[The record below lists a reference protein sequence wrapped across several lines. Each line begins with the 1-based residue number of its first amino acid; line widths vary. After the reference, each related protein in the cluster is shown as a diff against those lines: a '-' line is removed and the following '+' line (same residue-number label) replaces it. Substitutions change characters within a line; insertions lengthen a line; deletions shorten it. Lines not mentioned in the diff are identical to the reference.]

1 MAIRKPRK
9 SKVVKINHHSM
20 LNIGTFMFG
29 ILFVYMIICLIM
41 YLTSPHVTAYEVTA
55 GPLSGNY
62 KYTAM
67 ALRTEKVVYSTGSGS
82 IQYYARENS
91 KVGVGNAIYSL
102 GGFTTQTTANL
113 NTTDTTANTELTDS
127 ETTDTTQESG
137 AQNSTT
143 ADTSTQDSTDF
154 SSFRNIAS
162 SFSTNYSAMDYQT
175 VYNFKADAQTSIF
188 ETYTQNQTSSGYT
201 GQNMVTTDTDG
212 IVVYSVDG
220 MEDKTADDIRLSD
233 FNKTNYKRTN
243 LRMKESV
250 SANDP
255 VYKLITSEE
264 WSLIIPLDIKTATEL
279 ADSSTVRFTFLEDKS
294 TFNADFS
301 ILQNEDGFFG
311 KLDISNSVIRFAGD
325 RFIDIELQINKASGL
340 KIPNT
345 AIAEKTFY
353 RIPKEYVSVNE
364 DNEDEISLI
373 KETYDTDGSAITK
386 YITATVYDKTDTD
399 YYVDTGLFEEG
410 DYVLMKDSS
419 KRYQVSDTK
428 SLIGVYNINKGY
440 AVFREITIIDE
451 NEEYCIV
458 ESNSSYGLAQYDHI
472 ALDASSVK
480 EDAIVV

>member
-1 MAIRKPRK
+1 MAIRKTRK
-9 SKVVKINHHSM
+9 NKVVKINHHSM

-29 ILFVYMIICLIM
+29 ILFLYMIICLIM

-62 KYTAM
+62 KYTAI
-67 ALRTEKVVYSTGSGS
+67 ALKSEKIVYSTSAGS
-82 IQYYARENS
+82 INYYARENS
-91 KVGVGNAIYSL
+91 KVGVGNAIYSV
-102 GGFTTQTTANL
+102 GASL
-113 NTTDTTANTELTDS
+113 NKQSGVTSEATED
-127 ETTDTTQESG
+127 
-137 AQNSTT
+137 NS
-143 ADTSTQDSTDF
+143 SVDF
-154 SSFRNIAS
+154 SAFHTIAS
-162 SFSTNYSAMDYQT
+162 SFSTAYSAMDYQD
-175 VYNFKADAQTSIF
+175 VYNFKADAQTAIF
-188 ETYTQNQTSSGYT
+188 EIYSQNQMDSAANYS
-201 GQNMVTTDTDG
+201 GQNLVTADTDG

-220 MEDKTADDIRLSD
+220 MEDKTVDDIRLSD
-233 FNKTNYKRTN
+233 FAKTNYKRTN

-264 WSLIIPLDIKTATEL
+264 WSLIIPLDTKTATEL
-279 ADSSTVRFTFLEDKS
+279 ADSTTVRFTFLEDKS

-301 ILQNEDGFFG
+301 IIQNEDGFFG

-325 RFIDIELQINKASGL
+325 RFIDIELQINKVSGL
-340 KIPNT
+340 KIPNS

-353 RIPKEYVSVNE
+353 RIPKEFVSVNE
-364 DNEDEISLI
+364 NNENEISLI

-419 KRYQVSDTK
+419 KRYQISDTK

-472 ALDASSVK
+472 ALDASTVK

>member
-1 MAIRKPRK
+1 MAIRKTRK
-9 SKVVKINHHSM
+9 NKVVKINHHSM

-29 ILFVYMIICLIM
+29 ILFLYMIICLIM

-62 KYTAM
+62 KYTAI
-67 ALRTEKVVYSTGSGS
+67 ALKSEKIVYSTSAGS
-82 IQYYARENS
+82 INYYARENS
-91 KVGVGNAIYSL
+91 KVGVGNAIYSV
-102 GGFTTQTTANL
+102 GASL
-113 NTTDTTANTELTDS
+113 NNQSGVTSEATDD
-127 ETTDTTQESG
+127 
-137 AQNSTT
+137 NS
-143 ADTSTQDSTDF
+143 SVDF
-154 SSFRNIAS
+154 SAFHTIAS
-162 SFSTNYSAMDYQT
+162 SFSTAYSAMDYQD
-175 VYNFKADAQTSIF
+175 VYNFKADAQTAIF
-188 ETYTQNQTSSGYT
+188 EIYSQNQMDSAANYS
-201 GQNMVTTDTDG
+201 GQNLVTADTDG

-220 MEDKTADDIRLSD
+220 MEDKTVDDIRLSD
-233 FNKTNYKRTN
+233 FAKTNYKRTN

-264 WSLIIPLDIKTATEL
+264 WSLIIPLDTKTATEL
-279 ADSSTVRFTFLEDKS
+279 ADSTTVRFTFLEDKS

-301 ILQNEDGFFG
+301 IIQNEDGFFG

-340 KIPNT
+340 KIPNS

-353 RIPKEYVSVNE
+353 RIPKEFVSVNE
-364 DNEDEISLI
+364 NNENEISLI

-419 KRYQVSDTK
+419 KRYQISDTK

-472 ALDASSVK
+472 ALDASTVK

>member
-1 MAIRKPRK
+1 MAIRKPRNN
-9 SKVVKINHHSM
+9 KVVKIHHHSV

-29 ILFVYMIICLIM
+29 ILFIYMIICLIM

-62 KYTAM
+62 KYTAL
-67 ALRTEKVVYSTGSGS
+67 ALKSEKVVYSTGSGNVH
-82 IQYYARENS
+82 YYARENS

-102 GGFTTQTTANL
+102 GASGIQTQTVS
-113 NTTDTTANTELTDS
+113 TEAED
-127 ETTDTTQESG
+127 ESI
-137 AQNSTT
+137 
-143 ADTSTQDSTDF
+143 DY
-154 SSFRNIAS
+154 SSFRNITS
-162 SFSTNYSAMDYQT
+162 SFSTNYSDIDYQT
-175 VYNFKADAQTSIF
+175 VYNFKADAQTAISEI
-188 ETYTQNQTSSGYT
+188 YSRNQTGSASGYS
-201 GQNMVTTDTDG
+201 GQNLISTDTDG

-220 MEDKTADDIRLSD
+220 MEDLTADDVRLSN
-233 FNKTNYKRTN
+233 FSKTNYKRTN
-243 LRMKESV
+243 LRLKDTV
-250 SANDP
+250 GANDP

-264 WSLIIPLDIKTATEL
+264 WSLIIPLDIKTATDL
-279 ADSSTVRFTFLEDKS
+279 ADSTTIRFTFLEDKS

-301 ILQNEDGFFG
+301 IIQNEDGFFG

-325 RFIDIELQINKASGL
+325 RFIDIELQLNKASGL

-353 RIPKEYVSVNE
+353 RIPKEFVSVNE
-364 DNEDEISLI
+364 NNEDEISLI

-399 YYVDTGLFEEG
+399 YYVDTGLFSEG

-451 NEEYCIV
+451 NEEYCII
-458 ESNSSYGLAQYDHI
+458 ESDSSYGLAQYDHI
-472 ALDASSVK
+472 ALDASTVK

>member
-1 MAIRKPRK
+1 MAIRKTRK
-9 SKVVKINHHSM
+9 NKVVKINHHSM

-29 ILFVYMIICLIM
+29 ILFLYMIICLIM

-62 KYTAM
+62 KYTAI
-67 ALRTEKVVYSTGSGS
+67 ALKSEKIVYSTSAGS
-82 IQYYARENS
+82 INYYARENS
-91 KVGVGNAIYSL
+91 KVGVGNAIYSV
-102 GGFTTQTTANL
+102 GASL
-113 NTTDTTANTELTDS
+113 NNQSGVTSEATDD
-127 ETTDTTQESG
+127 
-137 AQNSTT
+137 NS
-143 ADTSTQDSTDF
+143 SVDF
-154 SSFRNIAS
+154 SAFHTIAS
-162 SFSTNYSAMDYQT
+162 SFSTAYSAMDYQD
-175 VYNFKADAQTSIF
+175 VYNFKADAQTAIF
-188 ETYTQNQTSSGYT
+188 EIYSQNQMDSAANYS
-201 GQNMVTTDTDG
+201 GQNLVTADTDG

-220 MEDKTADDIRLSD
+220 MEDKTVDDIRLSD
-233 FNKTNYKRTN
+233 FAKTNYKRTN

-264 WSLIIPLDIKTATEL
+264 WSLIIPLDTKTATEL
-279 ADSSTVRFTFLEDKS
+279 ADSTTVRFTFLEDKS

-301 ILQNEDGFFG
+301 IIQNEDGFFG

-325 RFIDIELQINKASGL
+325 RFIDIELQINKVSGL
-340 KIPNT
+340 KIPNS

-353 RIPKEYVSVNE
+353 RIPKEFVSVNE
-364 DNEDEISLI
+364 NNENEISLI

-428 SLIGVYNINKGY
+428 SLIGVYSINKGY

-472 ALDASSVK
+472 ALDASTVK

>member
-1 MAIRKPRK
+1 MAVRKPRK

-29 ILFVYMIICLIM
+29 ILFIYMIICLIM

-62 KYTAM
+62 KYTAL
-67 ALRTEKVVYSTGSGS
+67 ALKSEKVVYSTSSGS
-82 IQYYARENS
+82 INYYARENS

-102 GGFTTQTTANL
+102 GASLATKTSSDADT
-113 NTTDTTANTELTDS
+113 TTDTADQQ
-127 ETTDTTQESG
+127 D
-137 AQNSTT
+137 QN
-143 ADTSTQDSTDF
+143 DTSSLAG
-154 SSFRNIAS
+154 FRNIAS
-162 SFSTNYSAMDYQT
+162 SFSTNYSAIDYQD
-175 VYNFKADAQTSIF
+175 VYNFKADAQTAVF
-188 ETYTQNQTSSGYT
+188 EIYSQNQIGSSSGYS
-201 GQNMVTTDTDG
+201 GQNLITTDTDG

-220 MEDKTADDIRLSD
+220 MEDKSAEDIRLSD

-243 LRMKESV
+243 LRMKDSV

-264 WSLIIPLDIKTATEL
+264 WSLIIPLDTKTATEL
-279 ADSSTVRFTFLEDKS
+279 ADSTTVRFTFLEDKS

-325 RFIDIELQINKASGL
+325 RFIDIELQINKVSGL

-353 RIPKEYVSVNE
+353 RIPKEFVSVNE
-364 DNEDEISLI
+364 NKEDEISLI

-399 YYVDTGLFEEG
+399 YYVDTNLFEEG

-472 ALDASSVK
+472 ALDASTVK

>member
-1 MAIRKPRK
+1 MAIRKTRK
-9 SKVVKINHHSM
+9 NKVVKINHHSM

-29 ILFVYMIICLIM
+29 ILFLYMIICLIM

-62 KYTAM
+62 KYTAI
-67 ALRTEKVVYSTGSGS
+67 ALKSEKIVYSTSAGS
-82 IQYYARENS
+82 INYYARENS
-91 KVGVGNAIYSL
+91 KVGVGNAIYSV
-102 GGFTTQTTANL
+102 GASL
-113 NTTDTTANTELTDS
+113 NNQSGVTSEATDD
-127 ETTDTTQESG
+127 
-137 AQNSTT
+137 NS
-143 ADTSTQDSTDF
+143 SVDF
-154 SSFRNIAS
+154 SAFHTIAS
-162 SFSTNYSAMDYQT
+162 SFSTAYSAMDYQD
-175 VYNFKADAQTSIF
+175 VYNFKADAKTAIF
-188 ETYTQNQTSSGYT
+188 EIYSQNQMDSAANYS
-201 GQNMVTTDTDG
+201 GQNLVTADTDG

-220 MEDKTADDIRLSD
+220 MEDKTVDDIRLSD
-233 FNKTNYKRTN
+233 FAKTNYKRTN

-264 WSLIIPLDIKTATEL
+264 WSLIIPLDTKTATEL
-279 ADSSTVRFTFLEDKS
+279 ADSTTVRFTFLEDKS

-301 ILQNEDGFFG
+301 IIQNEDGFFG

-325 RFIDIELQINKASGL
+325 RFIDIELQINKVSGL
-340 KIPNT
+340 KIPNS

-353 RIPKEYVSVNE
+353 RIPKEFVSVNE
-364 DNEDEISLI
+364 NNENEISLI

-472 ALDASSVK
+472 ALDASTVK

>member
-1 MAIRKPRK
+1 MAIRKTRK
-9 SKVVKINHHSM
+9 NKVVKINHHSM

-29 ILFVYMIICLIM
+29 ILFLYMIICLIM

-62 KYTAM
+62 KYTAI
-67 ALRTEKVVYSTGSGS
+67 ALKSEKIVYSTSAGKPN
-82 IQYYARENS
+82 YYARENS
-91 KVGVGNAIYSL
+91 KVGVGNAIYSIGSSL
-102 GGFTTQTTANL
+102 SSQTAS
-113 NTTDTTANTELTDS
+113 AVAS
-127 ETTDTTQESG
+127 ESDDNAENG
-137 AQNSTT
+137 NVL
-143 ADTSTQDSTDF
+143 DTST
-154 SSFRNIAS
+154 FRNIAS
-162 SFSTNYSAMDYQT
+162 SFSTAYSAIDYQD
-175 VYNFKADAQTSIF
+175 VYNFKADAQTAVF
-188 ETYTQNQTSSGYT
+188 EIYSQNQTDSSASYSGS
-201 GQNMVTTDTDG
+201 NLITTDTDG

-220 MEDKTADDIRLSD
+220 MEDKTAEDIRLSD

-243 LRMKESV
+243 LRMKDSV

-264 WSLIIPLDIKTATEL
+264 WSLIIPLDTKTATEL
-279 ADSSTVRFTFLEDKS
+279 ADSNTIRFTFLEDKS

-325 RFIDIELQINKASGL
+325 RFIDIELQINKVSGL
-340 KIPNT
+340 KIPNS

-353 RIPKEYVSVNE
+353 RIPKEFVSVNE
-364 DNEDEISLI
+364 NKEDEISLI

-472 ALDASSVK
+472 ALDASTVK

>member
-1 MAIRKPRK
+1 MAIRKTRK
-9 SKVVKINHHSM
+9 NKVVKINHHSM

-29 ILFVYMIICLIM
+29 ILFLYMIICLIM

-62 KYTAM
+62 KYTAI
-67 ALRTEKVVYSTGSGS
+67 ALKSEKIVYSTSAGS
-82 IQYYARENS
+82 INYYARENS
-91 KVGVGNAIYSL
+91 KVGVGNAIYSV
-102 GGFTTQTTANL
+102 GASL
-113 NTTDTTANTELTDS
+113 NNQSGVTSEATDD
-127 ETTDTTQESG
+127 
-137 AQNSTT
+137 NS
-143 ADTSTQDSTDF
+143 SVDF
-154 SSFRNIAS
+154 SAFHTIAS
-162 SFSTNYSAMDYQT
+162 SFSTAYSAMDYQD
-175 VYNFKADAQTSIF
+175 VYNFKADAQTAIF
-188 ETYTQNQTSSGYT
+188 EIYSQNQMDSAANYS
-201 GQNMVTTDTDG
+201 GQNLVTADTDG

-220 MEDKTADDIRLSD
+220 MEDKTVDDIRLSD
-233 FNKTNYKRTN
+233 FAKTNYKRTN

-264 WSLIIPLDIKTATEL
+264 WSLIIPLDTKTATEL
-279 ADSSTVRFTFLEDKS
+279 ADSTTVRFTFLEDKS

-301 ILQNEDGFFG
+301 IIQNEDGFFG

-340 KIPNT
+340 KIPNS

-353 RIPKEYVSVNE
+353 RIPKEFVSVNE
-364 DNEDEISLI
+364 NNENEISLI

-458 ESNSSYGLAQYDHI
+458 ESNSSYGLSQYDHI
-472 ALDASSVK
+472 ALDASTVK

>member
-1 MAIRKPRK
+1 MAIRKTRK
-9 SKVVKINHHSM
+9 NKVVKINHHSM

-29 ILFVYMIICLIM
+29 ILFLYMIICLIM

-62 KYTAM
+62 KYTAI
-67 ALRTEKVVYSTGSGS
+67 ALKSEKIVYSTSAGS
-82 IQYYARENS
+82 INYYARENS
-91 KVGVGNAIYSL
+91 KVGVGNAIYSV
-102 GGFTTQTTANL
+102 GASL
-113 NTTDTTANTELTDS
+113 NNQSSVTSEATDD
-127 ETTDTTQESG
+127 
-137 AQNSTT
+137 NS
-143 ADTSTQDSTDF
+143 SVDF
-154 SSFRNIAS
+154 SAFHTIAS
-162 SFSTNYSAMDYQT
+162 SFSTAYSAMDYQD
-175 VYNFKADAQTSIF
+175 VYNFKADAQTAIF
-188 ETYTQNQTSSGYT
+188 EIYSQNQMDSAANYS
-201 GQNMVTTDTDG
+201 GQNLVTADTDG

-220 MEDKTADDIRLSD
+220 MEDKTVDDIRLSD
-233 FNKTNYKRTN
+233 FSKTNYKRTN

-264 WSLIIPLDIKTATEL
+264 WSLIIPLDTKTATEL
-279 ADSSTVRFTFLEDKS
+279 ADSTTVRFTFLEDKS

-301 ILQNEDGFFG
+301 IIQNEDGFFG

-325 RFIDIELQINKASGL
+325 RFIDIELQINKVSGL
-340 KIPNT
+340 KIPNS

-353 RIPKEYVSVNE
+353 RIPKEFVSVNE
-364 DNEDEISLI
+364 NNENEISLI

-472 ALDASSVK
+472 ALDASTVK

>member
-1 MAIRKPRK
+1 MAIRKTRK
-9 SKVVKINHHSM
+9 SNKVVKMNQHSM

-29 ILFVYMIICLIM
+29 ILFLYMIICLIM
-41 YLTSPHVTAYEVTA
+41 YITSPHVTAYEVTA

-62 KYTAM
+62 KYTAL
-67 ALRTEKVVYSTGSGS
+67 ALKSEKVVYSTGAGN
-82 IQYYARENS
+82 IHYYARENS

-102 GGFTTQTTANL
+102 GTSLAATAQTDESAAEAEN
-113 NTTDTTANTELTDS
+113 DS
-127 ETTDTTQESG
+127 S
-137 AQNSTT
+137 AL
-143 ADTSTQDSTDF
+143 
-154 SSFRNIAS
+154 SSFRSIAS
-162 SFSTNYSAMDYQT
+162 SFSTNYSAIDYQN
-175 VYNFKADAQTSIF
+175 VYNFKADAQTALY
-188 ETYTQNQTSSGYT
+188 ELYTQNQTGSSANYS
-201 GQNMVTTDTDG
+201 GQNLMTTDTDG

-220 MEDKTADDIRLSD
+220 MEDMTADDVRLSD
-233 FNKTNYKRTN
+233 FSKTNYKRTN
-243 LRMKESV
+243 LRMKDSV

-264 WSLIIPLDIKTATEL
+264 WSLIIPLDTKTATEL

-294 TFNADFS
+294 TFNAEFS
-301 ILQNEDGFFG
+301 IIQNEDGFFG

-325 RFIDIELQINKASGL
+325 RFIDIELQINKVSGL

-353 RIPKEYVSVNE
+353 RIPKEFVSVNE
-364 DNEDEISLI
+364 NNEEEISLI

-399 YYVDTGLFEEG
+399 YYVDTGLFTEG

-419 KRYQVSDTK
+419 KRFQISDTK

-472 ALDASSVK
+472 ALDASTVK

>member
-1 MAIRKPRK
+1 MAIRKNRK
-9 SKVVKINHHSM
+9 NKVVKINHHSM

-29 ILFVYMIICLIM
+29 ILFLYMIICLIM

-62 KYTAM
+62 KYTAI
-67 ALRTEKVVYSTGSGS
+67 ALKSEKIVYSTSSGKPN
-82 IQYYARENS
+82 YYARENS
-91 KVGVGNAIYSL
+91 KVGVGNAIYSIGSSL
-102 GGFTTQTTANL
+102 SSQTASAL
-113 NTTDTTANTELTDS
+113 SS
-127 ETTDTTQESG
+127 ESDDNAENG
-137 AQNSTT
+137 NVL
-143 ADTSTQDSTDF
+143 DTST
-154 SSFRNIAS
+154 FRNIAS
-162 SFSTNYSAMDYQT
+162 SFSTAYSAIDYQD
-175 VYNFKADAQTSIF
+175 VYNFKADAQTAVF
-188 ETYTQNQTSSGYT
+188 EIYSQNQTDSSASYSGS
-201 GQNMVTTDTDG
+201 NLITTDTDG

-220 MEDKTADDIRLSD
+220 MEDKTAEDIRLSD

-243 LRMKESV
+243 LRMKDSV

-264 WSLIIPLDIKTATEL
+264 WSLIIPLDTKTATEL
-279 ADSSTVRFTFLEDKS
+279 ADSTTIRFTFLEDKS

-325 RFIDIELQINKASGL
+325 RFIDIELQINKVSGL
-340 KIPNT
+340 KIPNS

-353 RIPKEYVSVNE
+353 RIPKEFVSVNE
-364 DNEDEISLI
+364 NKEDEISLI

-472 ALDASSVK
+472 ALDASTVK

>member
-1 MAIRKPRK
+1 MAIRKTRK
-9 SKVVKINHHSM
+9 NKVVKINHHSM

-29 ILFVYMIICLIM
+29 ILFLYMIICLIM

-62 KYTAM
+62 KYTAI
-67 ALRTEKVVYSTGSGS
+67 ALKSEKIVYSTSAGS
-82 IQYYARENS
+82 INYYARENS
-91 KVGVGNAIYSL
+91 KVGVGNAIYSV
-102 GGFTTQTTANL
+102 GASL
-113 NTTDTTANTELTDS
+113 NNQSGVTSEATDD
-127 ETTDTTQESG
+127 
-137 AQNSTT
+137 NS
-143 ADTSTQDSTDF
+143 SVDF
-154 SSFRNIAS
+154 SAFHPIAS
-162 SFSTNYSAMDYQT
+162 SFSTAYSAMDYQD
-175 VYNFKADAQTSIF
+175 VYNFKADAQTAIF
-188 ETYTQNQTSSGYT
+188 EIYSQNQMDSAANYS
-201 GQNMVTTDTDG
+201 GQNLVTADTDG

-220 MEDKTADDIRLSD
+220 MEDKTVDDIRLSD
-233 FNKTNYKRTN
+233 FAKTNYKRTN

-264 WSLIIPLDIKTATEL
+264 WSLIIPLDTKTATEL
-279 ADSSTVRFTFLEDKS
+279 ADSTTVRFTFLEDKS

-301 ILQNEDGFFG
+301 IIQNEDGFFG

-325 RFIDIELQINKASGL
+325 RFIDIELQINKVSGL
-340 KIPNT
+340 KIPNS

-353 RIPKEYVSVNE
+353 RIPKEFVSVNE
-364 DNEDEISLI
+364 NNENEISLI

-472 ALDASSVK
+472 ALDASTVK

>member
-1 MAIRKPRK
+1 MAIRKTRK
-9 SKVVKINHHSM
+9 NKVVKINHHSM

-29 ILFVYMIICLIM
+29 ILFLYMIICLIM

-62 KYTAM
+62 KYTAI
-67 ALRTEKVVYSTGSGS
+67 ALKSEKIVYSTSAGS
-82 IQYYARENS
+82 INYYARENS
-91 KVGVGNAIYSL
+91 KVGVGNAIYSV
-102 GGFTTQTTANL
+102 GASL
-113 NTTDTTANTELTDS
+113 NNQSGVTSEATDD
-127 ETTDTTQESG
+127 
-137 AQNSTT
+137 NS
-143 ADTSTQDSTDF
+143 SVDF
-154 SSFRNIAS
+154 SAFHTIAS
-162 SFSTNYSAMDYQT
+162 SFSTAYSAMDYQD
-175 VYNFKADAQTSIF
+175 VYNFKADAQTAIF
-188 ETYTQNQTSSGYT
+188 EIYSQNQMDSAANYS
-201 GQNMVTTDTDG
+201 GQNLVTADTDG

-220 MEDKTADDIRLSD
+220 MEDKTVDDIRLSD
-233 FNKTNYKRTN
+233 FAKTNYKRTN

-264 WSLIIPLDIKTATEL
+264 WSLIIPLDTKTATEL
-279 ADSSTVRFTFLEDKS
+279 ADSTTVRFTFLEDKS

-301 ILQNEDGFFG
+301 IIQNEDGFFG

-325 RFIDIELQINKASGL
+325 RFIDIELQINKVSGL
-340 KIPNT
+340 KIPNS

-353 RIPKEYVSVNE
+353 RIPKEFVSVNE
-364 DNEDEISLI
+364 NNENEISLI

-419 KRYQVSDTK
+419 KRYQISDTK

-472 ALDASSVK
+472 ALDASTVK

>member
-1 MAIRKPRK
+1 MAIRKTRK
-9 SKVVKINHHSM
+9 NKVVKINHHSM

-29 ILFVYMIICLIM
+29 ILFLYMIICLIM

-62 KYTAM
+62 KYTAI
-67 ALRTEKVVYSTGSGS
+67 ALKSEKIVYSTSAGS
-82 IQYYARENS
+82 INYYARENS
-91 KVGVGNAIYSL
+91 KVGVGNAIYSV
-102 GGFTTQTTANL
+102 GASL
-113 NTTDTTANTELTDS
+113 NNQSGVTSEATDD
-127 ETTDTTQESG
+127 
-137 AQNSTT
+137 NS
-143 ADTSTQDSTDF
+143 SVDF
-154 SSFRNIAS
+154 SAFHTIAS
-162 SFSTNYSAMDYQT
+162 SFSTAYSAMDYQD
-175 VYNFKADAQTSIF
+175 VYNFKADAQTAIF
-188 ETYTQNQTSSGYT
+188 EIYSQNQMDSAANYS
-201 GQNMVTTDTDG
+201 GQNLVTADTDG

-220 MEDKTADDIRLSD
+220 MEDKTVDDIRLSD
-233 FNKTNYKRTN
+233 FSKTNYKRTN

-264 WSLIIPLDIKTATEL
+264 WSLIIPLDTKTATEL
-279 ADSSTVRFTFLEDKS
+279 ADSTTVRFTFLEDKS

-301 ILQNEDGFFG
+301 IIQNEDGFFG

-325 RFIDIELQINKASGL
+325 RFIDIELQINKVSGL
-340 KIPNT
+340 KIPNS

-353 RIPKEYVSVNE
+353 RIPKEFVSVNE
-364 DNEDEISLI
+364 NNENEISLI

-472 ALDASSVK
+472 ALDASTVK

>member
-1 MAIRKPRK
+1 MAIRKTRK
-9 SKVVKINHHSM
+9 NKVVKINHHSM

-29 ILFVYMIICLIM
+29 ILFLYMIICLIM

-62 KYTAM
+62 KYTAI
-67 ALRTEKVVYSTGSGS
+67 ALKSEKIVYSTSAGS
-82 IQYYARENS
+82 INYYARENS
-91 KVGVGNAIYSL
+91 KVGVGNAIYSV
-102 GGFTTQTTANL
+102 GASL
-113 NTTDTTANTELTDS
+113 NNQSGVTSEATDD
-127 ETTDTTQESG
+127 
-137 AQNSTT
+137 NS
-143 ADTSTQDSTDF
+143 SVDF
-154 SSFRNIAS
+154 SAFHTIAS
-162 SFSTNYSAMDYQT
+162 SFSTAYSAMDYQD
-175 VYNFKADAQTSIF
+175 VYNFKADAQTAIF
-188 ETYTQNQTSSGYT
+188 EIYSQNQMDSAANYS
-201 GQNMVTTDTDG
+201 GQNLVTADTDG

-220 MEDKTADDIRLSD
+220 MEDKTVDDIRLSD
-233 FNKTNYKRTN
+233 FAKTNYKRTN

-264 WSLIIPLDIKTATEL
+264 WSLIIPLDTKTATEL
-279 ADSSTVRFTFLEDKS
+279 ADSTTVRFTFLEDKS

-301 ILQNEDGFFG
+301 IIQNEDGFFG

-325 RFIDIELQINKASGL
+325 RFIDIELQINKVSGL
-340 KIPNT
+340 KIPNS

-353 RIPKEYVSVNE
+353 RIPKEFVSVNE
-364 DNEDEISLI
+364 NNENEISLI

-472 ALDASSVK
+472 ALDASTVK

>member
-1 MAIRKPRK
+1 MAIRKTRK
-9 SKVVKINHHSM
+9 NKVVKINHHSM

-29 ILFVYMIICLIM
+29 ILFLYMIICLIM

-62 KYTAM
+62 KYTAI
-67 ALRTEKVVYSTGSGS
+67 ALKSEKIVYSTSAGS
-82 IQYYARENS
+82 INYYARENS
-91 KVGVGNAIYSL
+91 KVGVGNAIYSV
-102 GGFTTQTTANL
+102 GASL
-113 NTTDTTANTELTDS
+113 NN
-127 ETTDTTQESG
+127 QSG
-137 AQNSTT
+137 ATSEATDDNS
-143 ADTSTQDSTDF
+143 SVDF
-154 SSFRNIAS
+154 SAFHTIAS
-162 SFSTNYSAMDYQT
+162 SFSTAYSAMDYQD
-175 VYNFKADAQTSIF
+175 VYNFKADAQTAIF
-188 ETYTQNQTSSGYT
+188 EIYSQNQMDSAANYS
-201 GQNMVTTDTDG
+201 GQNLVTADTDG

-220 MEDKTADDIRLSD
+220 MEDKTVDDIRLSD
-233 FNKTNYKRTN
+233 FAKTNYKRTN

-264 WSLIIPLDIKTATEL
+264 WSLIIPLDTKTATEL
-279 ADSSTVRFTFLEDKS
+279 ADSTTVRFTFLEDKS

-301 ILQNEDGFFG
+301 IIQNEDGFFG

-325 RFIDIELQINKASGL
+325 RFIDIELQINKVSGL
-340 KIPNT
+340 KIPNS

-353 RIPKEYVSVNE
+353 RIPKEFVSVNE
-364 DNEDEISLI
+364 NNENEISLI

-419 KRYQVSDTK
+419 KRYQISDTK

-472 ALDASSVK
+472 ALDASTVK

>member
-1 MAIRKPRK
+1 
-9 SKVVKINHHSM
+9 
-20 LNIGTFMFG
+20 
-29 ILFVYMIICLIM
+29 M

-62 KYTAM
+62 KYTAI
-67 ALRTEKVVYSTGSGS
+67 ALKSEKIVYSTSAGS
-82 IQYYARENS
+82 INYYARENS
-91 KVGVGNAIYSL
+91 KVGVGNAIYSV
-102 GGFTTQTTANL
+102 GASL
-113 NTTDTTANTELTDS
+113 NNQSGVTSEATDD
-127 ETTDTTQESG
+127 
-137 AQNSTT
+137 NS
-143 ADTSTQDSTDF
+143 SVDF
-154 SSFRNIAS
+154 SAFHTIAS
-162 SFSTNYSAMDYQT
+162 SFSTAYSAMDYQD
-175 VYNFKADAQTSIF
+175 VYNFKADAQTAIF
-188 ETYTQNQTSSGYT
+188 EIYSQNQMDSAANYS
-201 GQNMVTTDTDG
+201 GQNLVTADTDG

-220 MEDKTADDIRLSD
+220 MEDKTVDDIRLSD
-233 FNKTNYKRTN
+233 FAKTNYKRTN

-264 WSLIIPLDIKTATEL
+264 WSLIIPLDTKTATEL
-279 ADSSTVRFTFLEDKS
+279 ADSTTVRFTFLEDKS

-301 ILQNEDGFFG
+301 IIQNEDGFFG

-325 RFIDIELQINKASGL
+325 RFIDIELQINKVSGL
-340 KIPNT
+340 KIPNS

-353 RIPKEYVSVNE
+353 RIPKEFVSVNE
-364 DNEDEISLI
+364 NNENEISLI

-472 ALDASSVK
+472 ALDASTVK

>member
-1 MAIRKPRK
+1 MAIRKTRK

-62 KYTAM
+62 KYTAL
-67 ALRTEKVVYSTGSGS
+67 AIKSEKVVYSTGSGN

-102 GGFTTQTTANL
+102 GGAVQ
-113 NTTDTTANTELTDS
+113 
-127 ETTDTTQESG
+127 
-137 AQNSTT
+137 STPV
-143 ADTSTQDSTDF
+143 ADTDDTEDSTQDTSDF
-154 SSFRNIAS
+154 SSFHTIAS
-162 SFSTNYSAMDYQT
+162 SFSTNYSSMDYQT

-188 ETYTQNQTSSGYT
+188 ETYSQNQSSSGYT
-201 GQNMVTTDTDG
+201 GQNMATTDTDG
-212 IVVYSVDG
+212 IVVYSIDG

-243 LRMKESV
+243 LRMKDSV

-279 ADSSTVRFTFLEDKS
+279 ADSTSVRFTFLEDKS

-353 RIPKEYVSVNE
+353 RIPKEYVTVNE
-364 DNEDEISLI
+364 NNEDEISLI

-472 ALDASSVK
+472 ALDASAVK

>member
-1 MAIRKPRK
+1 MAIRKTRK
-9 SKVVKINHHSM
+9 SKVIKINQHSM

-29 ILFVYMIICLIM
+29 ILFLYMIICLIM

-62 KYTAM
+62 KYTAL
-67 ALRTEKVVYSTGSGS
+67 ALKSEKVVYSTGSGN

-102 GGFTTQTTANL
+102 GALSSTRTDLGTQSVTASEAN
-113 NTTDTTANTELTDS
+113 TDTQNTAEQAAGQDDTDY
-127 ETTDTTQESG
+127 
-137 AQNSTT
+137 
-143 ADTSTQDSTDF
+143 

-162 SFSTNYSAMDYQT
+162 SFSTNYSSMDYQT

-188 ETYTQNQTSSGYT
+188 ETCSQNQTASNYT
-201 GQNMVTTDTDG
+201 GQNVVTTDTDG

-220 MEDKTADDIRLSD
+220 MEDKTADEIRLSD

-243 LRMKESV
+243 LRMKDSV

-255 VYKLITSEE
+255 VYKLITDEE

-279 ADSSTVRFTFLEDKS
+279 ADSSTIRFTFLEDKS

-325 RFIDIELQINKASGL
+325 RFIDIELQINKVSGL
-340 KIPNT
+340 KIPNS

-386 YITATVYDKTDTD
+386 YITATVYDKTNTD

-419 KRYQVSDTK
+419 KRYQISDTK

-440 AVFREITIIDE
+440 AIFREITIIDE

-472 ALDASSVK
+472 ALDASTVK

>member
-9 SKVVKINHHSM
+9 SKVVKMNQHSM

-29 ILFVYMIICLIM
+29 ILFVYMVICLIM

-62 KYTAM
+62 KYTAL
-67 ALRTEKVVYSTGSGS
+67 ALKSEKVVYSTGSGS
-82 IQYYARENS
+82 IHYYARENS

-102 GGFTTQTTANL
+102 GSGTAA
-113 NTTDTTANTELTDS
+113 TGVAAETED
-127 ETTDTTQESG
+127 D
-137 AQNSTT
+137 NI
-143 ADTSTQDSTDF
+143 DY

-162 SFSTNYSAMDYQT
+162 SFSTNYSAIDYQS
-175 VYNFKADAQTSIF
+175 VYNFKADAQTSIS
-188 ETYTQNQTSSGYT
+188 EIYAQNQTGSSGSYA
-201 GQNMVTTDTDG
+201 GQNLISTDTDG

-220 MEDKTADDIRLSD
+220 MEDMSADDVRLSD
-233 FNKTNYKRTN
+233 FSKTNYKRTN
-243 LRMKESV
+243 LRLKDTV
-250 SANDP
+250 GANDP

-279 ADSSTVRFTFLEDKS
+279 ADSTTVRFTFLEDKS

-301 ILQNEDGFFG
+301 IIQNEDGFFG

-325 RFIDIELQINKASGL
+325 RFIDIELQLNKATGL
-340 KIPNT
+340 KIPNS

-353 RIPKEYVSVNE
+353 RIPKEFVSVNE
-364 DNEDEISLI
+364 NNEDEISLI

-399 YYVDTGLFEEG
+399 YYVDTGLFTEG

-419 KRYQVSDTK
+419 KRYQISDTK

-472 ALDASSVK
+472 ALDASTVK

>member
-1 MAIRKPRK
+1 MAIRKNRK
-9 SKVVKINHHSM
+9 NKVVKINHHSM

-29 ILFVYMIICLIM
+29 ILFLYMIICLIM

-62 KYTAM
+62 KYTAI
-67 ALRTEKVVYSTGSGS
+67 ALKSEKIVYSTSSGKPN
-82 IQYYARENS
+82 YYARENS
-91 KVGVGNAIYSL
+91 KVGVGNAIYSIGSSL
-102 GGFTTQTTANL
+102 SSQTASAL
-113 NTTDTTANTELTDS
+113 SS
-127 ETTDTTQESG
+127 ESDDNAENG
-137 AQNSTT
+137 NVL
-143 ADTSTQDSTDF
+143 DTST
-154 SSFRNIAS
+154 FRNIAS
-162 SFSTNYSAMDYQT
+162 SFSTAYSAIDYQD
-175 VYNFKADAQTSIF
+175 VYNFKADAQTAVF
-188 ETYTQNQTSSGYT
+188 EIYSQNQTDSSASYSGS
-201 GQNMVTTDTDG
+201 NLITTDTDG

-220 MEDKTADDIRLSD
+220 MEDKTAEDIRLSD

-243 LRMKESV
+243 LRMKDSV

-264 WSLIIPLDIKTATEL
+264 WSLIIPLDTKTATEL
-279 ADSSTVRFTFLEDKS
+279 ADSTTIRFTFLEDKS

-325 RFIDIELQINKASGL
+325 RFIDIELQINKVSGL
-340 KIPNT
+340 KIPNS

-353 RIPKEYVSVNE
+353 RIPKEFVSVNE
-364 DNEDEISLI
+364 NKEDEISLI

-399 YYVDTGLFEEG
+399 YYVDTGLFEES

-472 ALDASSVK
+472 ALDASTVK

>member
-62 KYTAM
+62 KYTAL
-67 ALRTEKVVYSTGSGS
+67 ALKSEKVVYSTGSGA

-102 GGFTTQTTANL
+102 GALSASQSELGTQSVDASAAD
-113 NTTDTTANTELTDS
+113 TD
-127 ETTDTTQESG
+127 TQESTG
-137 AQNSTT
+137 QTVAGQGTAQDN
-143 ADTSTQDSTDF
+143 TDF

-162 SFSTNYSAMDYQT
+162 SFSTNYSSMDYQT
-175 VYNFKADAQTSIF
+175 VYNFKADAQTAIF
-188 ETYTQNQTSSGYT
+188 ETYTQNQTSSSYT
-201 GQNMVTTDTDG
+201 GQNLITTDTDG
-212 IVVYSVDG
+212 IVVYSIDG
-220 MEDKTADDIRLSD
+220 MEDKTADDVRLSD

-243 LRMKESV
+243 LRMKDSV

-279 ADSSTVRFTFLEDKS
+279 ADSTTVRFTFLEDKS

-419 KRYQVSDTK
+419 KRYQISDTK

-472 ALDASSVK
+472 ALDASTVK

>member
-1 MAIRKPRK
+1 MAIRKTRK
-9 SKVVKINHHSM
+9 NKVVKINHHSM

-29 ILFVYMIICLIM
+29 ILFLYMIICLIM

-62 KYTAM
+62 KYTAI
-67 ALRTEKVVYSTGSGS
+67 ALKSEKIVYSTSAGS
-82 IQYYARENS
+82 INYYARENS
-91 KVGVGNAIYSL
+91 KVGVGNAIYSV
-102 GGFTTQTTANL
+102 GASL
-113 NTTDTTANTELTDS
+113 NNQSGVTSEATDD
-127 ETTDTTQESG
+127 
-137 AQNSTT
+137 NS
-143 ADTSTQDSTDF
+143 SVDF
-154 SSFRNIAS
+154 SAFHTIAS
-162 SFSTNYSAMDYQT
+162 SFSTAYSAMDYQD
-175 VYNFKADAQTSIF
+175 VYNFKADAQTAIF
-188 ETYTQNQTSSGYT
+188 EIYSQNQMDSAANYS
-201 GQNMVTTDTDG
+201 GQNLVTADTDG

-220 MEDKTADDIRLSD
+220 MEDKTVDDIRLSD
-233 FNKTNYKRTN
+233 FAKTNYKRTN

-264 WSLIIPLDIKTATEL
+264 WSLIIPLDTKTATEL
-279 ADSSTVRFTFLEDKS
+279 ADSTTVRFTFLEDKS

-301 ILQNEDGFFG
+301 IIQNEDGFFG

-325 RFIDIELQINKASGL
+325 RFIDIELQINKVSGL
-340 KIPNT
+340 KIPNS

-353 RIPKEYVSVNE
+353 RIPKEFVSVNE
-364 DNEDEISLI
+364 NNENEISLI

-419 KRYQVSDTK
+419 KRFQVSDTK

-472 ALDASSVK
+472 ALDASTVK

>member
-1 MAIRKPRK
+1 MAIRKTRK
-9 SKVVKINHHSM
+9 NKVVKINHHSM

-29 ILFVYMIICLIM
+29 ILFLYMIICLIM

-62 KYTAM
+62 KYTAI
-67 ALRTEKVVYSTGSGS
+67 ALKSEKIVYSTSAGS
-82 IQYYARENS
+82 INYYARENS
-91 KVGVGNAIYSL
+91 KVGVGNAIYSV
-102 GGFTTQTTANL
+102 GASL
-113 NTTDTTANTELTDS
+113 NNQSGVTSEATDD
-127 ETTDTTQESG
+127 
-137 AQNSTT
+137 NS
-143 ADTSTQDSTDF
+143 SVDF
-154 SSFRNIAS
+154 SAFHTIAS
-162 SFSTNYSAMDYQT
+162 SFSTAYSAMDYQD
-175 VYNFKADAQTSIF
+175 VYNFKADAQTAIF
-188 ETYTQNQTSSGYT
+188 EIYSQNQMDSAANYS
-201 GQNMVTTDTDG
+201 GQNLVTADTDG

-220 MEDKTADDIRLSD
+220 MEDKTIDDIRLSD
-233 FNKTNYKRTN
+233 FSKTNYKRTN

-264 WSLIIPLDIKTATEL
+264 WSLIIPLDTKTATEL
-279 ADSSTVRFTFLEDKS
+279 ADSTTVRFTFLEDKS

-301 ILQNEDGFFG
+301 IIQNEDGFFG

-325 RFIDIELQINKASGL
+325 RFIDIELQINKVSGL
-340 KIPNT
+340 KIPNS

-353 RIPKEYVSVNE
+353 RIPKEFVSVNE
-364 DNEDEISLI
+364 NNENEISLI

-428 SLIGVYNINKGY
+428 SLIGVYSINKGY

-472 ALDASSVK
+472 ALDASTVK

>member
-1 MAIRKPRK
+1 MAIRKTRK
-9 SKVVKINHHSM
+9 NKVVKINHHSM

-29 ILFVYMIICLIM
+29 ILFLYMIICLIM

-62 KYTAM
+62 KYTAI
-67 ALRTEKVVYSTGSGS
+67 ALKSEKIVYSTSAGS
-82 IQYYARENS
+82 INYYARENS
-91 KVGVGNAIYSL
+91 KVGVGNAIYSV
-102 GGFTTQTTANL
+102 GASL
-113 NTTDTTANTELTDS
+113 NNQSGVTSEATDD
-127 ETTDTTQESG
+127 
-137 AQNSTT
+137 NS
-143 ADTSTQDSTDF
+143 SVDF
-154 SSFRNIAS
+154 SAFHTIAS
-162 SFSTNYSAMDYQT
+162 SFSTAYSAMDYQD
-175 VYNFKADAQTSIF
+175 VYNFKADAQTAIF
-188 ETYTQNQTSSGYT
+188 EIYSQNQMDSAANYS
-201 GQNMVTTDTDG
+201 GQNLVTADTDG

-220 MEDKTADDIRLSD
+220 MEDKTVDDIRLSD
-233 FNKTNYKRTN
+233 FAKTNYKRTN

-264 WSLIIPLDIKTATEL
+264 WSLIIPLDTKTATEL
-279 ADSSTVRFTFLEDKS
+279 ADSTTVRFTFLEDKS

-301 ILQNEDGFFG
+301 IIQNEDGFFG

-340 KIPNT
+340 KIPNS

-353 RIPKEYVSVNE
+353 RIPKEFVSVNE
-364 DNEDEISLI
+364 NNENEISLI

-410 DYVLMKDSS
+410 DYALMKDSS

-472 ALDASSVK
+472 ALDASTVK

>member
-1 MAIRKPRK
+1 MAIRKTRK
-9 SKVVKINHHSM
+9 NKVVKINHHSM

-29 ILFVYMIICLIM
+29 ILFLYMIICLIM

-62 KYTAM
+62 KYTAI
-67 ALRTEKVVYSTGSGS
+67 ALKSEKIVYSTSAGS
-82 IQYYARENS
+82 INYYARENS
-91 KVGVGNAIYSL
+91 KVGVGNAIYSV
-102 GGFTTQTTANL
+102 GASL
-113 NTTDTTANTELTDS
+113 NNQSGVTSEATDD
-127 ETTDTTQESG
+127 
-137 AQNSTT
+137 NS
-143 ADTSTQDSTDF
+143 SVDF
-154 SSFRNIAS
+154 SAFHTIAS
-162 SFSTNYSAMDYQT
+162 SFSTAYSAMDYQD
-175 VYNFKADAQTSIF
+175 VYNFKADAQTAIF
-188 ETYTQNQTSSGYT
+188 EIYSQNQMDSAANYS
-201 GQNMVTTDTDG
+201 GQNLVTADTDG

-220 MEDKTADDIRLSD
+220 MEDKTVDDIRLSD
-233 FNKTNYKRTN
+233 FAKTNYKRTN

-264 WSLIIPLDIKTATEL
+264 WSLIIPLDTKTATEL
-279 ADSSTVRFTFLEDKS
+279 ADSTTVRFTFLEDKS

-301 ILQNEDGFFG
+301 IIQNEDGFFG
-311 KLDISNSVIRFAGD
+311 TLDISNSVIRFAGD
-325 RFIDIELQINKASGL
+325 RFIDIELQINKVSGL
-340 KIPNT
+340 KIPNS

-353 RIPKEYVSVNE
+353 RIPKEFVSVNE
-364 DNEDEISLI
+364 NNENEISLI

-472 ALDASSVK
+472 ALDASTVK

>member
-1 MAIRKPRK
+1 MAIRKTRK
-9 SKVVKINHHSM
+9 NKVVKINHHSM

-29 ILFVYMIICLIM
+29 ILFLYMIICLIM

-62 KYTAM
+62 KYTAI
-67 ALRTEKVVYSTGSGS
+67 ALKSEKIVYSTSAGS
-82 IQYYARENS
+82 INYYARENS
-91 KVGVGNAIYSL
+91 KVGVGNAIYSV
-102 GGFTTQTTANL
+102 GASL
-113 NTTDTTANTELTDS
+113 NNQSGVTSEATDD
-127 ETTDTTQESG
+127 
-137 AQNSTT
+137 NS
-143 ADTSTQDSTDF
+143 SVDF
-154 SSFRNIAS
+154 SAFHTIAS
-162 SFSTNYSAMDYQT
+162 SFSTAYSAMDYQD
-175 VYNFKADAQTSIF
+175 VYNFKADAQTAIF
-188 ETYTQNQTSSGYT
+188 EIYSQNQMDSAANYS
-201 GQNMVTTDTDG
+201 GQNLVTADTDG

-220 MEDKTADDIRLSD
+220 MEDKTVDDIRLSD
-233 FNKTNYKRTN
+233 FAKTNYKRTN

-264 WSLIIPLDIKTATEL
+264 WSLIIPLDTKTATEL
-279 ADSSTVRFTFLEDKS
+279 ADSTTVRFTFLEDKS

-301 ILQNEDGFFG
+301 IIQNEDGFFG

-325 RFIDIELQINKASGL
+325 RFIDIELQINKVSGL
-340 KIPNT
+340 KIPNS

-353 RIPKEYVSVNE
+353 RIPKEFVSVNE
-364 DNEDEISLI
+364 NNENEISLI
-373 KETYDTDGSAITK
+373 EETYDTDGSAITK

-472 ALDASSVK
+472 ALDASTVK

>member
-1 MAIRKPRK
+1 MAIRKTRK
-9 SKVVKINHHSM
+9 NKVVKINHHSM

-29 ILFVYMIICLIM
+29 ILFLYMIICLIM

-62 KYTAM
+62 KYTAI
-67 ALRTEKVVYSTGSGS
+67 ALKSEKIVYSTSAGS
-82 IQYYARENS
+82 INYYARENS
-91 KVGVGNAIYSL
+91 KVGVGNAIYSV
-102 GGFTTQTTANL
+102 GASL
-113 NTTDTTANTELTDS
+113 NNQSGVTSEATDD
-127 ETTDTTQESG
+127 
-137 AQNSTT
+137 NS
-143 ADTSTQDSTDF
+143 SVDF
-154 SSFRNIAS
+154 SAFHTIAS
-162 SFSTNYSAMDYQT
+162 SFSTAYSAMDYQD
-175 VYNFKADAQTSIF
+175 VYNFKADAQTAIF
-188 ETYTQNQTSSGYT
+188 EIYSQNQMDSAANYS
-201 GQNMVTTDTDG
+201 GQNLVTADTDG

-220 MEDKTADDIRLSD
+220 MEDKTVDDIRLSD
-233 FNKTNYKRTN
+233 FAKTNYKRTN

-264 WSLIIPLDIKTATEL
+264 WSLIIPLDTKTATEL
-279 ADSSTVRFTFLEDKS
+279 ADSTTVRFTFLEDKS

-301 ILQNEDGFFG
+301 IIQNEDGFFG

-340 KIPNT
+340 KIPNS
-345 AIAEKTFY
+345 AMAEKTFY
-353 RIPKEYVSVNE
+353 RIPKEFVSVNE
-364 DNEDEISLI
+364 NNENEISLI

-472 ALDASSVK
+472 ALDASTVK

>member
-1 MAIRKPRK
+1 MAIRKTRK
-9 SKVVKINHHSM
+9 NKVVKINHHSM

-29 ILFVYMIICLIM
+29 ILFLYMIICLIM

-62 KYTAM
+62 KYTAI
-67 ALRTEKVVYSTGSGS
+67 ALKSEKIVYSTSAGS
-82 IQYYARENS
+82 INYYARENS
-91 KVGVGNAIYSL
+91 KVGVGNAIYSV
-102 GGFTTQTTANL
+102 GASL
-113 NTTDTTANTELTDS
+113 NNQSGVTSEATDD
-127 ETTDTTQESG
+127 
-137 AQNSTT
+137 NS
-143 ADTSTQDSTDF
+143 SVDF
-154 SSFRNIAS
+154 SAFHTIAS
-162 SFSTNYSAMDYQT
+162 SFSTAYSAMDYQD
-175 VYNFKADAQTSIF
+175 VYNFKADAQTAIF
-188 ETYTQNQTSSGYT
+188 EIYSQNQMDSAANYS
-201 GQNMVTTDTDG
+201 GQNLVTADTDG

-220 MEDKTADDIRLSD
+220 MEDKTVDDIRLSD
-233 FNKTNYKRTN
+233 FAKTNYKRTN

-264 WSLIIPLDIKTATEL
+264 WSLIIPLDTKTATEL
-279 ADSSTVRFTFLEDKS
+279 ADSTTVRFTFLEDKS

-301 ILQNEDGFFG
+301 IIQNEDGFFG

-325 RFIDIELQINKASGL
+325 RFIDIELQINKVSGL
-340 KIPNT
+340 KIPNS

-353 RIPKEYVSVNE
+353 RIPKEFVSVNKN
-364 DNEDEISLI
+364 NENEISLI

-419 KRYQVSDTK
+419 KRYQISDTK

-472 ALDASSVK
+472 ALDASTVK

>member
-1 MAIRKPRK
+1 MAIRKTRK
-9 SKVVKINHHSM
+9 NKVVKINHHSM

-29 ILFVYMIICLIM
+29 ILFLYMIICLIM

-62 KYTAM
+62 KYTAI
-67 ALRTEKVVYSTGSGS
+67 ALKSEKIVYSTSAGS
-82 IQYYARENS
+82 INYYARENS
-91 KVGVGNAIYSL
+91 KVGVGNAIYSV
-102 GGFTTQTTANL
+102 GASL
-113 NTTDTTANTELTDS
+113 NNQSGVTSEATDD
-127 ETTDTTQESG
+127 
-137 AQNSTT
+137 NS
-143 ADTSTQDSTDF
+143 SVDF
-154 SSFRNIAS
+154 SAFHTIAS
-162 SFSTNYSAMDYQT
+162 SFSTAYSAMDYQD
-175 VYNFKADAQTSIF
+175 VYNFKADAQTAIF
-188 ETYTQNQTSSGYT
+188 EIYSQNQMDSAANYS
-201 GQNMVTTDTDG
+201 GQNLVTADTDG

-220 MEDKTADDIRLSD
+220 MEDKTVDDIRLSD
-233 FNKTNYKRTN
+233 FAKTNYKRTN

-264 WSLIIPLDIKTATEL
+264 WSLIIPLDTKTATEL
-279 ADSSTVRFTFLEDKS
+279 ADSTTVRFTFLEDKS

-301 ILQNEDGFFG
+301 IIQNEDGFFG

-340 KIPNT
+340 KIPNS

-353 RIPKEYVSVNE
+353 RIPKEFVSVNE
-364 DNEDEISLI
+364 NNENEISLI

-472 ALDASSVK
+472 ALDASTVK